1 MERKVRHTTVL
12 FSVVFIIAF
21 MCCGCSQK
29 PAENKAVSTSERP
42 TLSKAEMAYEALQVQ
57 NTYSKHAYYH
67 SLPQLYCQELDELWV
82 QQGGPND
89 KTATWRNAGG
99 IWEGMSKIRDW
110 YCNATTENLKLSLEK
125 ISKIYPEIK
134 NVPENLGAGSGWAI
148 HTQTTP
154 IIEVAGDGKTAKG
167 MWYSPGIMANTAII
181 KGKAEVSG
189 GWFWEKY
196 GVDFIKEDGKWK
208 IWHIGM
214 YYDPTPPG
222 WGAKMNIMGES
233 NADKVSKGEQNQAEQ
248 KIKALMAPTKPN
260 PDPYKSWEPKSVMK
274 LKPKFP
280 EPYYTF
286 SETFSY

>member
-1 MERKVRHTTVL
+1 METKVRCSTIL
-12 FSVVFIIAF
+12 FSLIFILTCMF
-21 MCCGCSQK
+21 WGCSQK
-29 PAENKAVSTSERP
+29 PAENKAATTSERP
-42 TLSKAEMAYEALQVQ
+42 ALSKAEMAYEALQVQ

-67 SLPQLYCQELDELWV
+67 AIPQLYCQELDELWV
-82 QQGGPND
+82 KQGGPND

-110 YCNATTENLKLSLEK
+110 YCTATTENLKISLEK

-154 IIEVAGDGKTAKG
+154 IIEIAGDGMTAKG
-167 MWYSPGIMANTAII
+167 MWYSPGIMANTAIV
-181 KGKAEVSG
+181 KGKVEVSG

-196 GVDFIKEDGKWK
+196 GVDFIKEDGEWK

-222 WGAKMNIMGES
+222 WGATMNIMGEA
-233 NADKVSKGEQNQAEQ
+233 NADKVSKGEENQAEQ
-248 KIKALMAPTKPN
+248 KIKELMAPTRSN
-260 PDPYKSWEPKSVMK
+260 PDPYKPWEPKSVMK
-274 LKPKFP
+274 LAPKFP

-286 SETFSY
+286 SETFAY

>member
-1 MERKVRHTTVL
+1 MRARTKCMIVL
-12 FSVVFIIAF
+12 FIFVLLVSVMI
-21 MCCGCSQK
+21 MGCSTQS
-29 PAENKAVSTSERP
+29 AENKATGASEKP

-67 SLPQLYCQELDELWV
+67 SLPQLYCQELDDIWV
-82 QQGGPND
+82 KQGGPND
-89 KTATWRNAGG
+89 KTASWRNAGG

-110 YCNATTENLKLSLEK
+110 YCNATTENLKISLEK

-154 IIEVAGDGKTAKG
+154 IIEIAGDGQTAKG
-167 MWYSPGIMANTAII
+167 MWYSPGIMANTAIV
-181 KGKAEVSG
+181 KGKVEVSG

-222 WGAKMNIMGES
+222 WGATMNVMGEA
-233 NADKVSKGEQNQAEQ
+233 NADKVAKGEQNQAEQ
-248 KIKALMAPTKPN
+248 KIKELMAPTKPN
-260 PDPYKSWEPKSVMK
+260 PDPYKTWEPKSVMK
-274 LKPKFP
+274 LAPKFP

>member
-1 MERKVRHTTVL
+1 MKKKVSCTTIL
-12 FSVVFIIAF
+12 FSVLLFLAFIF
-21 MCCGCSQK
+21 TGCSKQ
-29 PAENKAVSTSERP
+29 PSENKATGTTERP

-67 SLPQLYCQELDELWV
+67 SLPQLYCQELDDIWV
-82 QQGGPND
+82 KQGGPND
-89 KTATWRNAGG
+89 QTATWRNAGG

-110 YCNATTENLKLSLEK
+110 YCNATTENLKISLEK

-167 MWYSPGIMANTAII
+167 LWYSPGIMANTAIVN
-181 KGKAEVSG
+181 GKVEVSG

-222 WGAKMNIMGES
+222 WGATINVMGEA
-233 NADKVSKGEQNQAEQ
+233 NADKVAKGEQNQSEQ
-248 KIKALMAPTKPN
+248 KIKELMAPTKPN
-260 PDPYKSWEPKSVMK
+260 PDPYKTWEPKSIMK
-274 LKPKFP
+274 LAPKFP

-286 SETFSY
+286 SETFAY